1 MTRVRTATVLNP
13 PSRLRT
19 KRTNNYFVNI
29 IVPWVRSK
37 SLWSVSLEMLLF
49 LIVSGS
55 FLLYLESPTESIVEE
70 GLRSVAKK
78 CKVYQE
84 ATGGGNAIEEALRLL
99 NVTVD
104 EVEALETLGGKVDF
118 CSTLLMFD
126 RVEST
131 SGWNWFNRWGYMS
144 AVMFMATTVS
154 TIGYGNLAPVTD
166 AGRLLTMVASVMGIP
181 LAGYFFFV
189 VAEELRAWMLWW
201 SHLTIKR
208 WRALKSRWAAS
219 GAGAGASASPE
230 RGGGG
235 GARVVRRASTASSVI
250 AEVSDFRL
258 LAITSALA
266 FVFMLLASVFVCFS
280 MGWWYEDSLWF
291 IFVTTTTIGLGDIV
305 PSWRDEMIIPN
316 NSFFNYAMPLV
327 ATMFTV
333 VGLSFTMAVVQSA
346 GGVFEK
352 EVVAKLDSQ
361 IGLGTLE
368 EGDEEDSGDEWVGRR
383 DVRGSSVFHFKNPMK
398 RVEEEGGGEA
408 GGRL

>member
-1 MTRVRTATVLNP
+1 
-13 PSRLRT
+13 
-19 KRTNNYFVNI
+19 
-29 IVPWVRSK
+29 
-37 SLWSVSLEMLLF
+37 MLLF

-78 CKVYQE
+78 CKIYQE

-99 NVTVD
+99 NVTVE

-126 RVEST
+126 RVERT

-208 WRALKSRWAAS
+208 WRALKSKWAAS

-361 IGLGTLE
+361 IGLETLE

-383 DVRGSSVFHFKNPMK
+383 DIRGSSVFHFKNPMK